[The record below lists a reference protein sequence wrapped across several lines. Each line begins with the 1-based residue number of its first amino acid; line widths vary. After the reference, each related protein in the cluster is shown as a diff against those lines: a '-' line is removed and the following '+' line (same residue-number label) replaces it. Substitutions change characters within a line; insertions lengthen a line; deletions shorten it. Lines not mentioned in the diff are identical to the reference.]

1 MAKKVAATRARGRGW
16 YAAIVIAL
24 VWGLS
29 ELSLARWA
37 SEADVPPETAADT
50 ESLFTM
56 TRVIPE
62 SDYQSA
68 PLGFQ
73 PGEQDWRDSI
83 IGRYLESPIKSSEA
97 ALGAWL
103 MATARDLAGEGFQSA
118 PLGRLVGQPS
128 EIECLALNVYFEA
141 RGEGEL
147 GRHAVANV
155 TMNRVFDEAF
165 PNTVCDVVR
174 QGAMDGR
181 KAKRNLCQF
190 SWWCDGRSDRPVDQ
204 RAWTDSLEIAQS
216 VYWDRSRDPTDGA
229 LWFHAQYVD
238 PEWAT
243 AFDRG
248 PQIGKHLFYR
258 RPDPDAEPEPFYLPW
273 SL

>member
-1 MAKKVAATRARGRGW
+1 MAKNAAVQRARGRGW
-16 YAAIVIAL
+16 YAAVIIAL
-24 VWGLS
+24 VWGVS
-29 ELSLARWA
+29 ELSLARWGGED
-37 SEADVPPETAADT
+37 SVSVDDSGDS
-50 ESLFTM
+50 ESLFTL
-56 TRVIPE
+56 TRVTPE
-62 SDYQSA
+62 PDFGSD
-68 PLGFQ
+68 PLAFLR
-73 PGEQDWRDSI
+73 GEKDDRDTI
-83 IGRYLESPIKSSEA
+83 VGRYLASPMKSSEA

-103 MATARDLAGEGFQSA
+103 MATTRELAGEGFQAA
-118 PLGRLVGQPS
+118 PLGPIVGQPS
-128 EIECLALNVYFEA
+128 EIECLALNVYFES
-141 RGEGEL
+141 RGESVR

-165 PNTVCDVVR
+165 PNTVCEVVR

-181 KAKRNLCQF
+181 KARRNSCQF

-204 RAWTDSLEIAQS
+204 RAWENSLEIAQT

-238 PEWAT
+238 PKWASS
-243 AFDRG
+243 FDRG
-248 PQIGKHLFYR
+248 PQIGKHLFYK